1 MYEYREGRSECQFEG
16 QLFSLGPRLSLLP
29 RLLPLLPYLHAAFH
43 RKGEGDKEAD
53 GEKGRGRGTEARA
66 GKDGRPGKV
75 TVTFSRYVTVNL
87 LGFV

>member
-1 MYEYREGRSECQFEG
+1 MSVRGLT
-16 QLFSLGPRLSLLP
+16 LFSQ
-29 RLLPLLPYLHAAFH
+29 AASPTFFDFFLFFPVFTLH
-43 RKGEGDKEAD
+43 RKGEDNKEAD
-53 GEKGRGRGTEARA
+53 GEKEGEG